1 MGASSR
7 PTFAICSRRARRGHR
22 CAWTSSASEPPSIPM
37 PVFAWSRCASR
48 SSRWPRARRGNK
60 FLNLVTREE
69 IEYHGAAVFC
79 LRLPEGRYS
88 LYGIGE
94 RSGPMGSESPFT
106 FEIKR
111 GERRYIG
118 TIVKPWRT
126 SAIDRRSIVSVREY
140 RYDHRLFA
148 SGGSPN
154 VLFGPSYELVVL
166 NRPDDVM
173 DRYGKDCPGLRAQEI
188 QIAPMR

>member
-1 MGASSR
+1 MIRLCIALIAAAVAGCAGIQSQRYAYNSSELTDANSGVVVGAE
-7 PTFAICSRRARRGHR
+7 
-22 CAWTSSASEPPSIPM
+22 TSGAGIS
-37 PVFAWSRCASR
+37 
-48 SSRWPRARRGNK
+48 

-69 IEYHGAAVFC
+69 IDYHGASVFC
-79 LRLPEGRYS
+79 LRLPEGSYS

-106 FEIKR
+106 FEVKR
-111 GERRYIG
+111 GERKYIG

-140 RYDHRLFA
+140 RYDRRLFA

-154 VLFGPSYELVVL
+154 VLFGPSYELVVI
-166 NRPDDVM
+166 NRPADVM
-173 DRYGKDCPGLRAQEI
+173 GKYEKDCPGLKAQEI
-188 QIAPMR
+188 KLAPMR